1 MNAWPAARSVCLL
14 GLVLSVP
21 VASAEV
27 DAAAALHWAMAEAAP
42 SPLYVEALA
51 GLGLDARA
59 PAFGAPLDHV
69 EVAPDAMRAIFAVA
83 ASGYG
88 PRFQGRDLADA
99 LQEQVPDVV
108 ASRSMADDAFAVLAY
123 YHFGLPVPAD
133 LVDALVAAQ
142 RPSGGWSCIGAA
154 SVDCTGFAVAALV
167 LADASFDHAAAYD
180 FIQQHR
186 TDGGY
191 RSDLDQLAIANTNS
205 LAWAAHGLV
214 ALGHPLP
221 DWTWLAARQHPGGG
235 FAWSNATTEPDLMAT
250 LEVLPPLSGRPL
262 PWTPYAPGLQASAA
276 RDGGRVH
283 LQADGPFDH
292 YAWTLGDKVV
302 QGADVWVESRA
313 TAVHL
318 HASAPE
324 GHARLVL
331 DLVPLGDVPAGGWV
345 ALVLVGSALLMR
357 RKGT

>member
-191 RSDLDQLAIANTNS
+191 RSELDQLAIANTNS
-205 LAWAAHGLV
+205 LAWAVAGGAAAPGRGLRLEQRDDR
-214 ALGHPLP
+214 AGP
-221 DWTWLAARQHPGGG
+221 DGDPGG
-235 FAWSNATTEPDLMAT
+235 A
-250 LEVLPPLSGRPL
+250 
-262 PWTPYAPGLQASAA
+262 
-276 RDGGRVH
+276 
-283 LQADGPFDH
+283 
-292 YAWTLGDKVV
+292 
-302 QGADVWVESRA
+302 A
-313 TAVHL
+313 TAVGT
-318 HASAPE
+318 AP
-324 GHARLVL
+324 AVDAVR
-331 DLVPLGDVPAGGWV
+331 A
-345 ALVLVGSALLMR
+345 GSAGLGGAR
-357 RKGT
+357 RRPRAPASRRAV